1 MENYQQQLDYL
12 NNPYK
17 FDSKITYFQHITKV
31 ISKNNFKV
39 VIGVF
44 KSQKILDYPLNI
56 EDWKIR
62 GKNLS
67 KRVDIRY
74 MNEATGVNLGNKELV
89 EIENLFNNKYKSLF
103 YAKTIPIGESKN
115 KMLEIQEKLKEKFKE
130 KLKGLEKFGKKS
142 EEEINYI
149 KEFINE
155 INELK
160 TEEIDEDEEEN
171 KDK

>member
-1 MENYQQQLDYL
+1 
-12 NNPYK
+12 
-17 FDSKITYFQHITKV
+17 V
-31 ISKNNFKV
+31 IL
-39 VIGVF
+39 GVF
-44 KSQKILDYPLNI
+44 KNKKIIDYPLNKEDLKI
-56 EDWKIR
+56 E
-62 GKNLS
+62 GKYLS
-67 KRVDIRY
+67 KRIDIRY

-89 EIENLFNNKYKSLF
+89 EIENLFKNKYKSLF

-149 KEFINE
+149 KEIINE
-155 INELK
+155 INELE
-160 TEEIDEDEEEN
+160 TEEIDEN